1 MSSFFA
7 FIFVIA
13 FFTCIGLCIY
23 GIVAKIRHKPLF
35 SKFKKIIIA
44 SILVF
49 LVACVGVGATAST
62 SDDNQDSVKTS
73 SSASEKDESSKKAA
87 SESIEKDKESS
98 SIAAAS
104 SQAEA
109 SSKAK
114 QESTAASV
122 KASSEATA
130 ASEKAAHDASV
141 RDASISE
148 SRARDASNAA
158 AAQQQAQTVVAPDPS
173 PAPAE
178 NSNDTNAGGTS
189 GYRWAIQDGF
199 TWQTRK
205 GHSRRIAPGGALPA
219 GYHWQVP

>member
-1 MSSFFA
+1 M
-7 FIFVIA
+7 
-13 FFTCIGLCIY
+13 
-23 GIVAKIRHKPLF
+23 
-35 SKFKKIIIA
+35 
-44 SILVF
+44 
-49 LVACVGVGATAST
+49 
-62 SDDNQDSVKTS
+62 
-73 SSASEKDESSKKAA
+73 
-87 SESIEKDKESS
+87 
-98 SIAAAS
+98 
-104 SQAEA
+104 
-109 SSKAK
+109 
-114 QESTAASV
+114 

-130 ASEKAAHDASV
+130 ASEKAAHDDSV